1 MLSADARLFLWING
15 LAGRIP
21 ILDRLMM
28 LLVNDYFVPTALS
41 LALVALW
48 FWGREIPERENNQK
62 AVLCAMIGV
71 GIASAVVKIINL
83 HYFRP
88 RPFTQYE
95 VNLLFYQP
103 SDSSFPSNP
112 AAVGFALATGVW
124 LRNRRAGTL
133 LYCIAALYA
142 FARVYTGV
150 CYPLDVLGGAAIG
163 AVISYIIYWILRL
176 IEPLPT
182 LVIKLVRLIYLA

>member
-1 MLSADARLFLWING
+1 MISADARLFLWINS
-15 LAGRIP
+15 LAGRVP
-21 ILDRLMM
+21 VFDRMM
-28 LLVNDYFVPTALS
+28 MFLVNDYFVPVTLS

-48 FWGREIPERENNQK
+48 FWGREVSERENDQK
-62 AVLCAMIGV
+62 AGLCAMIGV
-71 GIASAVVKIINL
+71 GFANLAVQALNWY
-83 HYFRP
+83 YFRP

-95 VNLLFYQP
+95 VNLLFYRP
-103 SDSSFPSNP
+103 TDSSFPSNP

-150 CYPLDVLGGAAIG
+150 CYPLDVIGGAAIG
-163 AVISYIIYWILRL
+163 AAISYVIYWILRL

-182 LVIKLVRLIYLA
+182 LVIKVVRLFYLA